1 MYAIIEHGSHQFR
14 VREGDQI
21 TIDSH
26 KGVDEGAEIV
36 FQNVLL
42 IAGGDAGV
50 SLGVPRLESARVL
63 GEVIRHFRGKKIL
76 IRKFRK
82 RKGFR
87 KRRGHRQHHTR
98 VRITRIE
105 PNA

>member
-14 VREGDQI
+14 VSEGDSI

-26 KGVDEGAEIV
+26 KAAAEGGEIV

-42 IAGGDAGV
+42 IVGGDGATIGTPV
-50 SLGVPRLESARVL
+50 LESARVV
-63 GEVIRHFRGKKIL
+63 GEVVRHFRGKKIL
-76 IRKFRK
+76 IQKFRK

-87 KRRGHRQHHTR
+87 KRMGHRQHYTR
-98 VRITRIE
+98 VTIKQIL
-105 PNA
+105 PVA

>member
-14 VREGDQI
+14 VHEGDQI

-26 KGVDEGAEIV
+26 KGTAEGAEIV

-42 IAGGDAGV
+42 IAGPDGPTIGTP
-50 SLGVPRLESARVL
+50 LIESARVV
-63 GEVIRHFRGKKIL
+63 GEVLRHFKGKKIL
-76 IRKFRK
+76 IRKFRR

-87 KRRGHRQHHTR
+87 KRRGHRSHYTR
-98 VRITRIE
+98 VLIKQIL
-105 PNA
+105 PVA